1 MRPPAVRPGATV
13 GVFAPASP
21 VRLPFLEAGEE
32 QLRRLG
38 LTPKRAPRL
47 LHRAEYAA
55 GSPDDRAADFRSLLR
70 DDEVTALFAA
80 RGGYGSLDLLSRIAP
95 MELRVHPKLLVGSS
109 DATALLALARM
120 AGLPGLYGPMVAQQI
135 ARGPEAFAAEELVG
149 LLGAT
154 DPGFHLPW
162 GSAVFLHPGSAEG
175 VLAGGCLSL
184 LTALEGTD
192 FAPRFAGAIALFED
206 LAVKPYQ
213 LERML
218 WQLDRSGAFAGIEGI
233 VFGQMP
239 GCVQHPDQGY
249 ELPDLLRRWT
259 EALQVP
265 VVFGFAAGH
274 VAPDSEDRRCRTLP
288 LGVRARMDEDG
299 LTLLEGVVRRV
310 SGSESPAA
318 SFPS

>member
-1 MRPPAVRPGATV
+1 MSGPSEPSRPMRAPAVRPGATV

-38 LTPKRAPRL
+38 LTPKRAPRAL
-47 LHRAEYAA
+47 RRAEYTA
-55 GSPDDRAADFRSLLR
+55 GTPKDRAADFRSLLR
-70 DDEVTALFAA
+70 DDEVSALFAA
-80 RGGYGSLDLLSRIAP
+80 RGGYGSLDLVSRIAP
-95 MELRVHPKLLVGSS
+95 MELRVHPKIIVGSS
-109 DATALLALARM
+109 DATALLAVARM

-135 ARGPEAFAAEELVG
+135 ARGPEAFDGEELLG

-154 DPGFHLPW
+154 EPGFRLPW
-162 GSAVFLHPGSAEG
+162 GNASFLHPGAAEG

-184 LTALEGTD
+184 LAALEGTD
-192 FAPRFAGAIALFED
+192 YAPRFAGSIAFFED
-206 LAVKPYQ
+206 VSVKPYQ
-213 LERML
+213 LERMF
-218 WQLDRSGAFAGIEGI
+218 WQFERSGAFAGIEGV

-249 ELPDLLRRWT
+249 ALPDLLRRWT
-259 EALQVP
+259 EHFQVP

-274 VAPDSEDRRCRTLP
+274 VSPDGEDRRCRALP

-299 LTLLEGVVRRV
+299 LTLLEGVVR
-310 SGSESPAA
+310 
-318 SFPS
+318 